1 MIVNLLLGDELVGIE
16 SSDVIPWIMGY
27 GVKSD
32 KTRLLLMAEDGKP
45 DVTLLVST
53 TGSGGRYVVNS
64 ADDVSHE
71 WSIPESWALPWA
83 RGLAAAHG
91 VDLARLLSDYVECRA
106 LGTKAMMLCD
116 HLGWIKYI
124 RHERE
129 DDHGCIGK

>member
-1 MIVNLLLGDELVGIE
+1 MIVDLLMGDELVGLDP
-16 SSDVIPWIMGY
+16 SDVIPWIMGY

-45 DVTLLVST
+45 DVTLLVSI

-71 WSIPESWALPWA
+71 WSIPESWAFPWA

-91 VDLARLLSDYVECRA
+91 ADLTRLLSDYGDCRA

-116 HLGWIKYI
+116 HLGWLRYVRYEKGN
-124 RHERE
+124 
-129 DDHGCIGK
+129 DHGRVGK